1 MKGDAGREE
10 GLRGCVRHQGLE
22 EGRDRAG
29 RRRRV
34 HHDREEDPRPR
45 RQPPLPHI
53 TPLLFPDK
61 GQCVGATPTRRLD
74 FFIIYLAIKM
84 AKTVRYKANFFI
96 LTFKNLLILNIQLRC
111 IPASKMYPA
120 AYFS

>member
-1 MKGDAGREE
+1 MSLRVATAITTATLLVSGDARGEE
-10 GLRGCVRHQGLE
+10 GYRGGVRDQGPE

-53 TPLLFPDK
+53 TPLLFPNK
-61 GQCVGATPTRRLD
+61 GKSVSQSVRAKPTP
-74 FFIIYLAIKM
+74 
-84 AKTVRYKANFFI
+84 
-96 LTFKNLLILNIQLRC
+96 
-111 IPASKMYPA
+111 S
-120 AYFS
+120 FSTLP